1 MISQMSVDHRDE
13 VRRLRRSKVLDDTT
27 IKDLAKTENI
37 LEGVV
42 TYVAGQRER
51 REKSD
56 DGPRALKTM
65 IDSKDIEIAALKAQ
79 VDAVRRNL
87 GRSNQSASCVL

>member
-42 TYVAGQRER
+42 TYVAGQR
-51 REKSD
+51 
-56 DGPRALKTM
+56 
-65 IDSKDIEIAALKAQ
+65 
-79 VDAVRRNL
+79 
-87 GRSNQSASCVL
+87 